1 MGFKTSLNEYQ
12 IALVRTLWELAQGRI
27 DSIYSPQSAEEEKQ
41 AVEEWM
47 SRVFPKECNEW
58 IRAEGH
64 QSTESAQAQAGGRKW
79 SGGSHE

>member
-1 MGFKTSLNEYQ
+1 MVEENGLNEYQ

-27 DSIYSPQSAEEEKQ
+27 NTIYSPQGAEEEKQ

-47 SRVFPKECNEW
+47 GRVFPKECNEW

-64 QSTESAQAQAGGRKW
+64 QSTESAQAKPGAEKR
-79 SGGSHE
+79 EV